1 MRFVFLSY
9 KCLFIFYMPVLY
21 QICILQFF
29 FPCSWLVFSF
39 SNSIFS
45 KNIRLIFIRSNLW
58 ILSFMIHTFCVFL
71 KKYLPI
77 PKLQRF
83 SLVFFQ
89 KFYDFRFHI
98 EVYNSLS
105 VHFCLW
111 CKEWVKVVF
120 IFLAFGCPVVLAA
133 FVRIGYLL
141 SVELT

>member
-1 MRFVFLSY
+1 M
-9 KCLFIFYMPVLY
+9 K
-21 QICILQFF
+21 
-29 FPCSWLVFSF
+29 
-39 SNSIFS
+39 
-45 KNIRLIFIRSNLW
+45 SNLSF
-58 ILSFMIHTFCVFL
+58 LSFMIHTFCVFL

-120 IFLAFGCPVVLAA
+120 TFLAFGCPVVLAA

-141 SVELT
+141 SVELTQHLCKKSIDYTCVYLFLDSIYLSLSLSFCQYHTALITLNLQKS